1 MSLLQELP
9 GEEALTPTNCQQFMK
24 HQAQETRRLNEEVG
38 KVQGFV
44 EKQERT
50 VSSVTGAGFFW
61 ASSPEPQP
69 TFGKAAVGMLLSE
82 ALKSLWVHMFLS

>member
-1 MSLLQELP
+1 M
-9 GEEALTPTNCQQFMK
+9 
-24 HQAQETRRLNEEVG
+24 
-38 KVQGFV
+38 
-44 EKQERT
+44 
-50 VSSVTGAGFFW
+50 SSVTGAGFFL